1 VARLLLVLFKRF
13 IGKHGHRKGGRSEDV
28 LRPEDAA
35 KSDGLSADSVEEQV
49 LRIQQGDT
57 ELQERFLAKYRPFVA
72 KVASRFAKRYIDP
85 AVDDEFSIAY
95 QAFHEAVMNFSES
108 SGTSFFHF
116 AETVMRRRLID
127 YARKEMKHRAH
138 IPYSAFD
145 TEDDENNVI
154 NPVETK
160 HAVERYS
167 EAVAARERRLEI
179 AEISE
184 VLKEFG
190 ISFEDLAEAS
200 PKHVDSRIML
210 MEIGRVLGED
220 EALMSVLLSKK
231 MLPIKELL
239 DKVGVSRKTL
249 ERNRKYLIAIALIHS
264 GSYPYLQ
271 DYLRPAI
278 PHRDAKEAGI
288 RA

>member
-1 VARLLLVLFKRF
+1 MLLVLFKRL
-13 IGKHGHRKGGRSEDV
+13 IGKPGRRKSGRREDG
-28 LRPEDAA
+28 LRPEDAL
-35 KSDGLSADSVEEQV
+35 KSDDLLPADSLEEQV
-49 LRIQQGDT
+49 LRIQQGDA

-85 AVDDEFSIAY
+85 NADDEFSIAY
-95 QAFHEAVMNFSES
+95 HAFHEAVMNFSKS

-127 YARKEMKHRAH
+127 YARKEMRHRAH

-145 TEDDENNVI
+145 TEDDDNNVI

-167 EAVAARERRLEI
+167 EAMAARERRLEI

-184 VLKEFG
+184 VLREFG
-190 ISFEDLAEAS
+190 ISFEDLAEVS
-200 PKHVDSRIML
+200 PKHVDSRMML
-210 MEIGRVLGED
+210 LEIGRTLGED
-220 EALMSVLLSKK
+220 EALMSVLMSKK

-239 DKVGVSRKTL
+239 DKVSVSRKTL
-249 ERNRKYLIAIALIHS
+249 ERNRKYLIAVALIHS

-271 DYLRPAI
+271 DYLRPGI
-278 PHRDAKEAGI
+278 PHRDGKEAGI